1 MKYKNNIMSNNFIS
15 KGSSW
20 QKIDLHIH
28 TPASYDWDSGCSET
42 AKDIVDKAIAENL
55 SIIAITDH
63 HTVKGIDEIVK
74 TANGKNITVLPG
86 VELRTD
92 KGNKGIHIIGIFDVS
107 ITSKTIYDKLLCP
120 LNFSENDIK
129 TKSDEH
135 IYCNFEEAC
144 QKIHELDGLV
154 LLHAGNKSNGI
165 EQLDSDIR
173 ATLKRDLAF
182 LVDIFEVSSQKQ
194 VDDYRKIVFPKIKQE
209 FPCVITSDA
218 CDRSK
223 LQYKKGHS
231 AEVIGKKYSWIK
243 SEPTFQGLK
252 EILYEPILRVSLND
266 QCPVYLHPQ
275 LTSIEIETPK
285 EYLNQQVAIKD
296 RFCLAEID
304 KILFNPNLNSLI
316 GGRATGKSTLLEL
329 LGFVF
334 DKYQTS
340 ENPKKPS
347 IIENLQSKYSKIKIK
362 IGFKFGE
369 KEYETEKGLS
379 DVKSNLFGFDI
390 IYLPQDE
397 IEKRASDDEAITDL
411 INNLI
416 DESKLK
422 ANKSTLINNRL
433 TLEKYRN
440 NYSQKFAKE
449 KELKTAQDEL
459 QKIQLVLNF
468 AQSEQYKS
476 LVADLSTKIKERER
490 VNNAISGIDWQ
501 VEVLTRTKQEL
512 EENLDSDIASL
523 SDYMTDSGSYTVEKT
538 EQKIVSIIKSLEK
551 ASVDVKKSE
560 KYKKLLTDIN
570 DLQKK
575 YIQACKQLGL
585 DSINQNKI
593 KDALENKGKV
603 EIKIRQLEQEIKL
616 INSAKSK
623 HNAEL
628 KLFKKEYKNHQ
639 NLEKTLIDNAK
650 ARFGIDLEITVAENK
665 EKFEEKIIDLFV
677 YYQKLSGKSGLKE
690 PDIKSIISGLT
701 LKEIISH
708 LEQNKIPTGCEDE
721 KKNHEHKLTAQFF
734 FIDENFLHREILIM
748 NLEEVLPENNFV
760 ITFKSKKLHEM
771 SFGERCGVVLRLIL
785 SNSNLPLII
794 DQPEDHLDNKYIVKE
809 LLDLIENKKQERQII
824 LSTHNPNIVVNGDSE
839 LTIGLELNSKTSYS
853 YIQSGT
859 LENNAVKDLITGI
872 LEGGE
877 EAFIKRERKYDFKI

>member
-1 MKYKNNIMSNNFIS
+1 MSNNFIS

-28 TPASYDWDSGCSET
+28 TPASYDWDSNCNET
-42 AKDIVDKAIAENL
+42 AKDIVEKAVAENL

-92 KGNKGIHIIGIFDVS
+92 KGNKGIHIIGVFDVS

-129 TKSDEH
+129 TKSDKH
-135 IYCNFEEAC
+135 IYCNFEDAC
-144 QKIHELDGLV
+144 QKIHELGGLV

-173 ATLKRDLAF
+173 ATLKRDLAS

-194 VDDYRKIVFPKIKQE
+194 VDDYWKIVFPKIKQE

-231 AEVIGKKYSWIK
+231 TEVIGKKYSWIK

-252 EILYEPILRVSLND
+252 EILYEPILRVSLD
-266 QCPVYLHPQ
+266 EQCPVYLHPQ

-285 EYLNQQVAIKD
+285 EYLDQQIAIKD
-296 RFCLAEID
+296 RFCLAKID

-449 KELKTAQDEL
+449 KELKAAQDEL
-459 QKIQLVLNF
+459 QKTQLVLNF
-468 AQSEQYKS
+468 AQSKQYKS
-476 LVADLSTKIKERER
+476 LVADLSSKIKEREK
-490 VNNAISGIDWQ
+490 VNSAISGIDWQ

-512 EENLDSDIASL
+512 EEKLDSDIASL
-523 SDYMTDSGSYTVEKT
+523 SDYMTDSGLYTVENT

-551 ASVDVKKSE
+551 ASADVKKSE

-585 DSINQNKI
+585 DLINQNKI

-616 INSAKSK
+616 INSTKSK

-628 KLFKKEYKNHQ
+628 KLFKKAYKNHQ

-650 ARFGIDLEITVAENK
+650 TKFGIDLEITVAENK

-677 YYQKLSGKSGLKE
+677 HYQKLSGKSGLKE

-708 LEQNKIPTGCEDE
+708 LEQNKIPNGCEDE

-809 LLDLIENKKQERQII
+809 LLDLIKSKKQERQII

-839 LTIGLELNSKTSYS
+839 LTIGLELDSKTSYS
-853 YIQSGT
+853 CIQSGA